1 MVGLPVC
8 LANRL
13 ELNNHRDEPWVATR
27 TSDILYS
34 LGQVI
39 NSFGS
44 FFARRKSEFCEH
56 LNLVYPI
63 WHQM

>member
-1 MVGLPVC
+1 MKKGSAPMVGLPVC

-39 NSFGS
+39 NSFGL
-44 FFARRKSEFCEH
+44 FLLEEKVNFV
-56 LNLVYPI
+56 NI
-63 WHQM
+63 